1 MKNPCINILFFLCF
15 FANFAVS
22 EVTLEYNQLALKD
35 GKLLTFSSCSK
46 ADRDT
51 LRIVLT
57 NGTIVKV
64 TRAQLTDAEVLKRCE
79 SNAVKSAWAYAEPDL
94 IPWLF
99 AHKREPVKKE
109 EGGACYK

>member
-1 MKNPCINILFFLCF
+1 MINRHFTIIS
-15 FANFAVS
+15 AIFAVS
-22 EVTLEYNQLALKD
+22 AATLEYNQLALKD
-35 GKLLTFSSCSK
+35 GKVLTFSSCSK

-51 LRIVLT
+51 LRVVLT

-79 SNAVKSAWAYAEPDL
+79 YNAAKSAWAYAEPDL

-99 AHKREPVKKE
+99 AHKREPVKIE
-109 EGGACYK
+109 EGGACDK